1 MRLARLRFVLRDEL
15 FRLPFCCAKPAL
27 GVHTGKVTKNLK
39 LDDLS
44 TIEIWEIIWIHL
56 KPLTRALKMLIYGIN
71 SAYLLLKQGVFTLQI
86 KNLGNFMNQPKA
98 ALII

>member
-1 MRLARLRFVLRDEL
+1 
-15 FRLPFCCAKPAL
+15 
-27 GVHTGKVTKNLK
+27 
-39 LDDLS
+39 
-44 TIEIWEIIWIHL
+44 
-56 KPLTRALKMLIYGIN
+56 MLIYGIN